1 MTGMQDMDTNTT
13 QWVIPFDGSEHAI
26 RALALAIREG
36 KERLNKPKLLVLNV
50 QPPLSADI
58 SRFIDGKTIDDF
70 HNEEGEKA
78 LLAANDL
85 LDGAG
90 LEHTRH
96 ILVGPVAHTISAFA
110 ASNGCSMIVM
120 GTRGHNSV
128 AGLIMGSVATRLL
141 HETSLPVLL
150 TK

>member
-1 MTGMQDMDTNTT
+1 MDANTT
-13 QWVIPFDGSEHAI
+13 RWVIPFDGSEHAI

-36 KERLNKPKLLVLNV
+36 KERLNKPKLLILNV
-50 QPPLSADI
+50 QLPLSADI

-70 HNEEGEKA
+70 HNEAGEKA
-78 LLAANDL
+78 LLSAKTLLND
-85 LDGAG
+85 AG
-90 LEHTRH
+90 LDHAEH
-96 ILVGPVAHTISAFA
+96 ILVGPVAHTIAAFA
-110 ASNGCSMIVM
+110 ASNGCSTIVM

-141 HETSLPVLL
+141 HETTLPVLL